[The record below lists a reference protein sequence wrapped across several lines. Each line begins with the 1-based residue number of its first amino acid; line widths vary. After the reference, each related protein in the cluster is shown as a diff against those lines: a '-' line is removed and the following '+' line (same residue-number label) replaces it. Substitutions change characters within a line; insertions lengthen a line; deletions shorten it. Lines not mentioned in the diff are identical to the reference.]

1 MKHLRLFEE
10 FEEMKKPSF
19 FQRAVKGTKRFF
31 NMENKEDRETIEKIH
46 RTLNTHTI
54 SSGGYKINFI
64 KSAKEVRPGV
74 IVAWLLLGKTG
85 TLTIDTN
92 DNTITFEGKEL
103 ELVDMEYECES
114 LYQRFKSHLTE

>member
-1 MKHLRLFEE
+1 MNLCL
-10 FEEMKKPSF
+10 
-19 FQRAVKGTKRFF
+19 V
-31 NMENKEDRETIEKIH
+31 
-46 RTLNTHTI
+46 
-54 SSGGYKINFI
+54 I

-103 ELVDMEYECES
+103 ELADMEYECES
-114 LYQRFKSHLTE
+114 LYQRLKSQLTE